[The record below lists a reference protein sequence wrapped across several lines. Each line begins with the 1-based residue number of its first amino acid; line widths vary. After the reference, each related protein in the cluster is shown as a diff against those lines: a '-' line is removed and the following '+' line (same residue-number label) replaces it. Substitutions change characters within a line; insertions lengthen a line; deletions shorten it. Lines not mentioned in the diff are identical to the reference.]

1 MLWRKALIY
10 WRSLAVVGTIAYACL
25 WREPSVTLP
34 PIVGMDK
41 WVHGIM
47 YLVLVWV
54 MMWDNKKAGIHIS
67 YSWAIVA
74 LFSAIFGGFIEIL
87 QEHFFYPRTGDW
99 LDWLADCIGAWVGI
113 GTWYIGQKWHERRV
127 AQ

>member
-1 MLWRKALIY
+1 
-10 WRSLAVVGTIAYACL
+10 
-25 WREPSVTLP
+25 
-34 PIVGMDK
+34 
-41 WVHGIM
+41 M

-67 YSWAIVA
+67 YSFAIVA

-99 LDWLADCIGAWVGI
+99 MDWLADCIGAWVGI
-113 GTWYIGQKWHERRV
+113 GTWYIGQKWNERRV